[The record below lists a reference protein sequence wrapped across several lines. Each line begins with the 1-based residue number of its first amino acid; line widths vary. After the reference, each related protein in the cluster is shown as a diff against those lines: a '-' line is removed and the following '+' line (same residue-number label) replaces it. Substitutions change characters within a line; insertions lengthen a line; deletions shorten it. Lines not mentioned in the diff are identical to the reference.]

1 MTLNVSPADGLRQA
15 SSPPT
20 ERVIAIMEMLG
31 AEPLRPF
38 SLAEISRALDIS
50 RATGHAIMATLADHD
65 WVSRDP
71 RTAKYTWGAAIS
83 GLADARPFRA
93 ELEKLAATT
102 GAQVYLAQREDS
114 SLVIVEVVG
123 EARTAPPIGPGTRMP
138 FVAPFGRD
146 YVAWSTAAAQRSW
159 LEGIGSPSNTLRSRM
174 SAVINEIRTRGFV
187 VERLTREY
195 LRVYSALRALGGDGE
210 IDALTTRLARAFAD
224 LSAIDVLPGELS
236 AGATHNVATVSAPI
250 FDGDGAVS
258 MSVTA
263 APFTI
268 LDAAAITRLGEQVRA
283 TAADIAR
290 RRNGHDNIAG
300 GGAS

>member
-102 GAQVYLAQREDS
+102 GTQVYLAQREDS

-123 EARTAPPIGPGTRMP
+123 EAQHSLRRSDRGRGCRSSRRSGVTTWPGRLRRPSARGWKASDLPVTHC
-138 FVAPFGRD
+138 VAECPR
-146 YVAWSTAAAQRSW
+146 
-159 LEGIGSPSNTLRSRM
+159 
-174 SAVINEIRTRGFV
+174 
-187 VERLTREY
+187 
-195 LRVYSALRALGGDGE
+195 
-210 IDALTTRLARAFAD
+210 
-224 LSAIDVLPGELS
+224 
-236 AGATHNVATVSAPI
+236 
-250 FDGDGAVS
+250 
-258 MSVTA
+258 
-263 APFTI
+263 
-268 LDAAAITRLGEQVRA
+268 
-283 TAADIAR
+283 
-290 RRNGHDNIAG
+290 
-300 GGAS
+300 